1 MNLLSWSLCKR
12 ISPCIGLLIA
22 SILLTP
28 ILGAVAV
35 AAASP
40 QITVNG
46 GPNVLRD
53 NVRQYLSIADEPC
66 DAPEWRLKALL
77 NDAETEIQN
86 AAQAL
91 GFYQLKFTS
100 ALTQQNNCWQLLLEL
115 TPGPAVNVA
124 QVHLVIN
131 GEGFGDGV
139 FRDLQ
144 SHPGIVVGERLN
156 HGAYENLKNH
166 ISTLATSRGYF
177 DGRFE
182 TSVIRVDV
190 EKNAADIELVYDT
203 GPRYRIGEIR
213 IKQEIFREKFVRRYL
228 NFKSGDYYD
237 TDKMLE
243 LKSIYNATNYFNVA
257 TATPDLQNLHDKTV
271 DVDVVLEERKRYSY
285 AGGVGVATDT
295 GPRIRLGFED
305 RYFNDRGHSINAD
318 LSYSAIKTTAQVG
331 YTIPMHRPS
340 YEFLKIYTGYEK
352 EDTDTLYSSKH
363 TYGTSYSYYR
373 ESHWLQ
379 TYAINVENE
388 NSSVGTEPIQ
398 FSHLLI
404 PSYTLT
410 RTETDGNPYPLRG
423 WSFIGRISG
432 SPTTLGSDVS
442 YLQGYTRA
450 KYIYSLES
458 YGRLLFRTEVGLTK
472 IAGDINDLPGSVRFF
487 AGGDNSVRGY
497 EYKSLGP
504 TEPVID
510 EKNPTAPPKDKVI
523 GGNNLL
529 VSSIEY
535 DYRFKGNWAAA
546 AFYDL
551 GNAAND
557 THWQLKRGVGL
568 GIRYISPIGPVRVDV
583 ARALDEPKGWALHIS
598 MGPDL

>member
-1 MNLLSWSLCKR
+1 MKRLSWSLYKR
-12 ISPCIGLLIA
+12 IGPQLGLLII
-22 SILLTP
+22 SCLLTG
-28 ILGAVAV
+28 LGAALAV
-35 AAASP
+35 AASP
-40 QITVNG
+40 QITING

-66 DAPEWRLKALL
+66 DVPEWRLKALL
-77 NDAETEIQN
+77 NDAENEIQN

-91 GFYQLKFTS
+91 GFYQLKYTS
-100 ALTQQNNCWQLLLEL
+100 SLSQQNNCWQLQLEL

-131 GEGFGDGV
+131 GEGYGDNA

-144 SHPGIVVGERLN
+144 NNPGIVVGERLN
-156 HGAYENLKNH
+156 HGAYENLKNRL
-166 ISTLATSRGYF
+166 STLATSRGYF

-182 TSVIRVDV
+182 VTVIRVDV
-190 EKNAADIELVYDT
+190 ARDAADIELVYDT

-213 IKQEIFREKFVRRYL
+213 IKQDIFREKFVRRYL

-243 LKSIYNATNYFNVA
+243 LKSIYNATNYFNIA
-257 TATPDLQNLHDKTV
+257 TASPDLQNLHDKTV

-305 RYFNDRGHSINAD
+305 RYFNDLGHSINAD
-318 LSYSAIKTTAQVG
+318 MSYSAIKTSAQVG
-331 YTIPMHRPS
+331 YTIPMRRPS
-340 YEFLKIYTGYEK
+340 YEFLKVYTGYEK
-352 EDTDTLYSSKH
+352 EDTDTLYSSKR

-379 TYAINVENE
+379 TYAVNIENE
-388 NSSVGTEPIQ
+388 NSQVGVEPMQ

-404 PSYTLT
+404 PSYALT

-423 WSFIGRISG
+423 WSFIGRVSG
-432 SPTTLGSDVS
+432 SPATLGSDVS

-472 IAGDINDLPGSVRFF
+472 IAGDINDLPASVRFF

-504 TEPVID
+504 QEPYD
-510 EKNPTAPPKDKVI
+510 DDNNPDTPLKQKVV

-529 VSSIEY
+529 VGSIEY

>member
-1 MNLLSWSLCKR
+1 LKLLSWSLYKR
-12 ISPCIGLLIA
+12 IGPSFGLLIV
-22 SILLTP
+22 SLFLSCVW
-28 ILGAVAV
+28 AVSAV
-35 AAASP
+35 AASP
-40 QITVNG
+40 QITVDG

-77 NDAETEIQN
+77 DDAESEIQD

-91 GFYQLKFTS
+91 GFYQLKYTS
-100 ALTQQNNCWQLLLEL
+100 SLNFENNCWKLRLEL
-115 TPGPAVNVA
+115 TPGPAVKVA
-124 QVHLVIN
+124 QMHLVIN
-131 GEGFGDGV
+131 GEGYSDSAFQG
-139 FRDLQ
+139 LQ
-144 SHPGIVVGERLN
+144 ANPGIVVGERLN
-156 HGAYENLKNH
+156 HGAYENLKNR
-166 ISTLATSRGYF
+166 ISTLAASRGYF

-182 TSVIRVDV
+182 ATVIRVDV
-190 EKNAADIELVYDT
+190 AKDAADIELVYDT

-213 IKQEIFREKFVRRYL
+213 IQQKIFREKFVRRYL

-243 LKSIYNATNYFNVA
+243 LKSIYNATNYFNIA

-271 DVDVVLEERKRYSY
+271 DVDLVLEERKRYSY

-305 RYFNDRGHSINAD
+305 RYVNDRGHSINAD
-318 LSYSAIKTTAQVG
+318 MSYSAIKTTAQVG
-331 YTIPMHRPS
+331 YTIPMRRPS
-340 YEFLKIYTGYEK
+340 YEFLKLYTGYEK
-352 EDTDTLYSSKH
+352 EDTDDLYSGKR
-363 TYGTSYSYYR
+363 TYGVSYSYYR

-379 TYAINVENE
+379 TYALNIENE
-388 NSSVGTEPIQ
+388 NSQVGSEPMQ

-423 WSFIGRISG
+423 WSFIGRVSG

-442 YLQGYTRA
+442 YLQGYTRG

-472 IAGDINDLPGSVRFF
+472 VAGDIQDLPASIRFL

-497 EYKSLGP
+497 DYKSLGP
-504 TEPVID
+504 PD
-510 EKNPTAPPKDKVI
+510 KLDKNGKLM
-523 GGNNLL
+523 GGNNLW
-529 VSSIEY
+529 VNSVEY

-546 AFYDL
+546 AFYDF

-557 THWQLKRGVGL
+557 THWDLKRGVGL